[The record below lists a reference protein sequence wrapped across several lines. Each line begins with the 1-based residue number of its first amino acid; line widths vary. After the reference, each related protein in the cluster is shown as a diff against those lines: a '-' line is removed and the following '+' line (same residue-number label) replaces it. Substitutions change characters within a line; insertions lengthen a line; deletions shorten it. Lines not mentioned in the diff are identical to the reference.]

1 MDFILTTNKL
11 SKRYGSKMALDG
23 LDMHVPRNKVYGLLG
38 VNGAGKTTTF
48 GILGKFIHATSGSFD
63 AKGKMSILPQ
73 DARFYGSRTLMSQL
87 RYFARLSGI
96 PNAGL
101 KAEVERV
108 LGLVGLLSHKDTQA
122 SKISHGMYKR
132 LGVAQALLGDPEILL
147 LDEPTSGLDPE
158 NAAKLRELLARLGKE
173 KTIVISSHNLAEI
186 ANMCDL
192 VGVIHEGK
200 MVYEGPIEHLTQTSS
215 SVDYFLDSAF
225 EQELAPTWISRQ
237 EWDAEE
243 QRLSVSYDPNVI
255 TLAKANAHIIE
266 LLKERHVGV
275 LEIRRGRSL
284 EESFIEL
291 LSKI

>member
-1 MDFILTTNKL
+1 MDCILTTNKL

-48 GILGKFIHATSGSFD
+48 GILGNFIHATGGSFE

-87 RYFARLSGI
+87 SYFARLSGI
-96 PNAGL
+96 PNAGIR
-101 KAEVERV
+101 AEVQRV
-108 LGLVGLLSHKDTQA
+108 LDLVGLLSHKDTQA

-132 LGVAQALLGDPEILL
+132 LGVAQALLGDPDILL

-158 NAAKLRELLARLGKE
+158 NAAKLRDLLARLGKE
-173 KTIVISSHNLAEI
+173 KTIVISSHNLSEI

-215 SVDYFLDSAF
+215 SVDYFLDSDF
-225 EQELAPTWISRQ
+225 NELLPEAWISRQ
-237 EWDAEE
+237 EWDADER
-243 QRLSVSYDPNVI
+243 RLSVSYDPSAMSLPKVNLHV
-255 TLAKANAHIIE
+255 IE
-266 LLKERHVGV
+266 LLKERQIGV

-284 EESFIEL
+284 EDSFIEL
-291 LSKI
+291 LSTI